1 MPSHVRHVKSAP
13 EKELSFEGA
22 LEQLE
27 QMVARMESGDLPLAE
42 MIDRF
47 EEGNKLLG
55 LCTRR
60 LRDAEQ
66 KIEIL
71 RQDRKSIALENFDP
85 DHS

>member
-1 MPSHVRHVKSAP
+1 MKSAP
-13 EKELSFEGA
+13 ENELSFEGA

-27 QMVARMESGDLPLAE
+27 QLVAKMESGELPLAE

-55 LCTRR
+55 LCTKR
-60 LRDAEQ
+60 LQDAGR

-71 RQDRKSIALENFDP
+71 RQDRETKTVALENFDP
-85 DHS
+85 DPS